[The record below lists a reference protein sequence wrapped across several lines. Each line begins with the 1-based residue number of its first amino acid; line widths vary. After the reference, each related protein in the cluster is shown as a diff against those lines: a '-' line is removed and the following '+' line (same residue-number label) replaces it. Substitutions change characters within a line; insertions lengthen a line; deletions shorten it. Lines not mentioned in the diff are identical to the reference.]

1 LTGAGEVMRE
11 RSQDRPDPAW
21 VLTAVVAARDAW
33 VAEATAVLHAD
44 PRVAGAVLVGSL
56 ARGDCD
62 AFSDVDLIVAVDS
75 PIPQMLLIDP
85 FAALGL
91 PGVALY
97 RRPKPRNAP
106 AGGGYLAVAVELAGL
121 PVLIDVY
128 LWPATTA
135 AVPAGGRVLTE
146 RTRLPRTGLG
156 LLDLLATCPP
166 EDASGSDPDD
176 PATLLLLVQLA
187 AKYHARGDR
196 LRRAAICH
204 QLHISDITDAS
215 ELRRLLDTRLAAM
228 RPPPGR
234 ALAAVRRLLD
244 LVSVLLKEVLVS
256 TSPDVQDRTPEQAR
270 QQLVDQ
276 LTARGW
282 ITQPAVAAAFAA
294 VPRHLFAPE
303 GTSIEAAY
311 ADDTVVTRRGPDGK
325 TTSSISAPWL
335 QAYMI
340 EAAALSPGS
349 RVLEIGSGG
358 YNAALLAEVV
368 GPAGTVVT
376 VDIDAQVVA
385 NTRTGLARAGYPQV
399 QVICGDGEHGYADGG
414 PYDAV
419 IVTVETS
426 DVPTAWIR
434 QLTAVG
440 VLVIPLRMRGHTR
453 CLTLRPD
460 GDHLVATAA
469 LQCGFVSVQGHGRD
483 PVRRIPL
490 RGEDAVLVLDDTTTQ
505 VDGDALRAAL
515 DTPGVLQWS
524 PVTAALDDG
533 SAFESVHLWL
543 ASQPRPYGILAVDR
557 EKTAGLLDP
566 QDRFFCP
573 TLLTDDSF
581 AYLTLRRQNAETLQ
595 FGGHGYGP
603 AADTLVAELIDL
615 LTAWDEQHR
624 VSSGPRIT
632 VHPTGSR
639 APDSGRLR
647 LLVPRRHTT
656 TAITW
661 SGRAR

>member
-1 LTGAGEVMRE
+1 ML
-11 RSQDRPDPAW
+11 S
-21 VLTAVVAARDAW
+21 
-33 VAEATAVLHAD
+33 AD
-44 PRVAGAVLVGSL
+44 PRAAGTVVVGSL
-56 ARGDCD
+56 AFGGGD
-62 AFSDVDLIVAVDS
+62 AFSDVDLIVVVDP
-75 PIPQMLLIDP
+75 PIPVVLLADP
-85 FAALGL
+85 FAGLGL
-91 PGVALY
+91 PGVELY

-128 LWPATTA
+128 LWAATTA
-135 AVPAGGRVLTE
+135 AVPAGGQVLTE
-146 RTRLPRTGLG
+146 RTRLPRSGLG

-166 EDASGSDPDD
+166 DDASGSDPHD

-196 LRRAAICH
+196 RRRAGICH
-204 QLHISDITDAS
+204 QLHISDITGAG
-215 ELRRLLDTRLAAM
+215 ELRRLLDTRLAAV

-244 LVSVLLKEVLVS
+244 VVSVLLKEVPVS
-256 TSPDVQDRTPEQAR
+256 ISPDLQDRTPKQAR

-282 ITQPAVAAAFAA
+282 ITQPAVAAAFAV

-340 EAAALSPGS
+340 EAAALRPGS

-368 GPAGTVVT
+368 GSAGTVVT

-385 NTRTGLARAGYPQV
+385 NARTGLARAGYPQV
-399 QVICGDGEHGYADGG
+399 QVICADGEHGYADGG
-414 PYDAV
+414 SYDAV

-426 DVPTAWIR
+426 DVPPAWTR
-434 QLTAVG
+434 QLTADG

-469 LQCGFVSVQGHGRD
+469 VQCGFVSMQGHGRD
-483 PVRRIPL
+483 PVRRVPL
-490 RGEDAVLVLDDTTTQ
+490 RGDDAVLVLDDTTTQ

-515 DTPGVLQWS
+515 DPSGVLRWS
-524 PVTAALDDG
+524 PVTAAIDDG
-533 SAFESVHLWL
+533 SAFEAVHLWL
-543 ASQPRPYGILAVDR
+543 ASQPRPYGILTVDR

-573 TLLTDDSF
+573 TLLTSDSF
-581 AYLTLRRQNAETLQ
+581 AYLTLHKQDTETWQ
-595 FGGHGYGP
+595 FGAHGYGP

-615 LTAWDEQHR
+615 LTVWNEQHR
-624 VSSGPRIT
+624 AGPGPRIT
-632 VHPTGSR
+632 VHPDGLPLPPTGS
-639 APDSGRLR
+639 LR

-661 SGRAR
+661 PGRDQ

>member
-1 LTGAGEVMRE
+1 M
-11 RSQDRPDPAW
+11 
-21 VLTAVVAARDAW
+21 
-33 VAEATAVLHAD
+33 
-44 PRVAGAVLVGSL
+44 
-56 ARGDCD
+56 
-62 AFSDVDLIVAVDS
+62 
-75 PIPQMLLIDP
+75 
-85 FAALGL
+85 
-91 PGVALY
+91 
-97 RRPKPRNAP
+97 
-106 AGGGYLAVAVELAGL
+106 
-121 PVLIDVY
+121 
-128 LWPATTA
+128 
-135 AVPAGGRVLTE
+135 LTE
-146 RTRLPRTGLG
+146 RTRLPHSGLG

-166 EDASGSDPDD
+166 DDASGFDPHD
-176 PATLLLLVQLA
+176 PATLLMLIQMA

-196 LRRAAICH
+196 HRRAGICR
-204 QLHISDITDAS
+204 QLHISDITDVG
-215 ELRRLLDTRLAAM
+215 ELRRLLSTRLAAM
-228 RPPPGR
+228 RSPPGR
-234 ALAAVRRLLD
+234 ALAAVRRLLN
-244 LVSVLLKEVLVS
+244 LVSVLLKEVPVS
-256 TSPDVQDRTPEQAR
+256 TSPNVQDRTPELAR
-270 QQLVDQ
+270 QQLIDQ

-340 EAAALSPGS
+340 EAAALKPGS

-368 GPAGTVVT
+368 GPAGMVVT

-385 NTRTGLARAGYPQV
+385 NARTGLARAGYPQV
-399 QVICGDGEHGYADGG
+399 QAIRADGEHGYAEGG

-426 DVPTAWIR
+426 DVPPAWIG
-434 QLTAVG
+434 QVAADG

-453 CLTLRPD
+453 CLTLRLD
-460 GDHLVATAA
+460 GDHLVAGAA
-469 LQCGFVSVQGHGRD
+469 LQCGFVSMQGYGRD
-483 PVRRIPL
+483 PARRIPL
-490 RGEDAVLVLDDTTTQ
+490 RGDDAVLVLDDPTTQ

-515 DTPGVLQWS
+515 DPPGVLRWS

-543 ASQPRPYGILAVDR
+543 ASQPRPYGILTVDR

-581 AYLTLRRQNAETLQ
+581 AYLTLRRQNAETWQ
-595 FGGHGYGP
+595 FGTHGYGP
-603 AADTLVAELIDL
+603 AADTLAAELIDL
-615 LTAWDEQHR
+615 LTVWHEQHR
-624 VSSGPRIT
+624 AGAGPRIT
-632 VHPTGSR
+632 VYPTGTR
-639 APDSGRLR
+639 LPDSGRLR

-656 TAITW
+656 IVITW
-661 SGRAR
+661 PGQEQ